1 MNDKNKS
8 SAEKRSFGETFKR
21 KVLGLDKPISMK
33 DRISNKKAADELYL
47 RMTKPPKDYAMSEK
61 TFKKRQQA
69 KRRVETSNRYLN
81 K

>member
-1 MNDKNKS
+1 
-8 SAEKRSFGETFKR
+8 
-21 KVLGLDKPISMK
+21 MK